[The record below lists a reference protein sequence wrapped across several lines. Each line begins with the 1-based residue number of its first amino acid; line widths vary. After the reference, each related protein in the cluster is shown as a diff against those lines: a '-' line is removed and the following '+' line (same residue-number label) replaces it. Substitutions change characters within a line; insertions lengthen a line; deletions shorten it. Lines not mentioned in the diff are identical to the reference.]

1 MSLVETLIFIVA
13 VGLFIWGAYSI
24 NTTNKKKQNVQVHG
38 GNSQTVNYGGSE
50 EVGGAH
56 SHHTEMV
63 EDNGV
68 NPNEKDDPKPSELL
82 D

>member
-13 VGLFIWGAYSI
+13 VCLFIWGAYYIITS
-24 NTTNKKKQNVQVHG
+24 NKKKQNVHVQG
-38 GNSQTVNYGGSE
+38 GNSQPVNYEGNEGVGGS
-50 EVGGAH
+50 H

-68 NPNEKDDPKPSELL
+68 DPNEKDDPKPSEIL